1 MKDITITISAK
12 AIAVCIEE
20 YNELLRK
27 VRPFDARNDSDDVIV
42 YQDALELY
50 LECLGLAPVFE
61 PEDDLEDANEV
72 LIDIIQAWEA

>member
-12 AIAVCIEE
+12 AIANFIGE
-20 YNELLRK
+20 YNELQRK
-27 VRPFDARNDSDDVIV
+27 VRAFDARNDTDDAIV
-42 YQDALELY
+42 YQDALEFY

>member
-12 AIAVCIEE
+12 AIANFIGE
-20 YNELLRK
+20 YNERQSA
-27 VRPFDARNDSDDVIV
+27 VRAFDARNGTDDATV

-72 LIDIIQAWEA
+72 LIDIIKAWEA